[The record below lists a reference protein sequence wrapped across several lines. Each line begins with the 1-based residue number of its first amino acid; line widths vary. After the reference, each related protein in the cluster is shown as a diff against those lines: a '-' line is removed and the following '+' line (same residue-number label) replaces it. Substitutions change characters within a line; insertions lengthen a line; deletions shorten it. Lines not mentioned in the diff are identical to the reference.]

1 MASGLEKARLMSA
14 LARGK
19 ANWGA
24 SYGRMEHFKKF
35 QNLKEIIKEL
45 SKKEWI
51 MIHKK
56 PNFEAISLNPKYKME
71 IIKFIEEQIPELKG
85 VVKQHIFN

>member
-1 MASGLEKARLMSA
+1 MSLDLEKARLMSA

-24 SYGRMEHFKKF
+24 SYDRMEHFERF
-35 QNLKEIIKEL
+35 QNLKEMIKDL
-45 SKKEWI
+45 SKRGWVI
-51 MIHKK
+51 IHKK
-56 PNFEAISLNPKYKME
+56 PGFEAISLNPKYKKE

-85 VVKQHIFN
+85 VVK

>member
-1 MASGLEKARLMSA
+1 MSLDLEKARLMSA

-24 SYGRMEHFKKF
+24 AYDRMEHFKRF
-35 QNLKEIIKEL
+35 QNLKDIIKDL

-51 MIHKK
+51 IIHKK
-56 PNFEAISLNPKYKME
+56 PKFEAISLNPKYKKE
-71 IIKFIEEQIPELKG
+71 IIDFIEAQIPELKG
-85 VVKQHIFN
+85 VVK

>member
-1 MASGLEKARLMSA
+1 MNLDLDKARLMSA

-24 SYGRMEHFKKF
+24 AYDRMEHFKRF
-35 QNLKEIIKEL
+35 QNLKEIIREL

-51 MIHKK
+51 IIHKK
-56 PNFEAISLNPKYKME
+56 QNFEAISLNPRYKKE
-71 IIKFIEEQIPELKG
+71 IIEFIEEQIPELKG
-85 VVKQHIFN
+85 VVK